1 MGDMSLFFFF
11 LTELEGLRPY
21 RNFIKNK
28 EETEGTKV
36 LPPGLGNKKKRKKM
50 KLDRRIITDFGSIDQ
65 IKSSPLP
72 WPLGIGCE
80 FPS

>member
-1 MGDMSLFFFF
+1 

-36 LPPGLGNKKKRKKM
+36 LPPGLGNKKRKKER
-50 KLDRRIITDFGSIDQ
+50 K
-65 IKSSPLP
+65 
-72 WPLGIGCE
+72 
-80 FPS
+80 

>member
-1 MGDMSLFFFF
+1 LGTFPPVHQLSENGRHVTFFF

-36 LPPGLGNKKKRKKM
+36 LPPGLGNKKRKKER
-50 KLDRRIITDFGSIDQ
+50 K
-65 IKSSPLP
+65 
-72 WPLGIGCE
+72 
-80 FPS
+80 

>member
-1 MGDMSLFFFF
+1 MGDMSLFF

-36 LPPGLGNKKKRKKM
+36 LPPGLGNKKERKKENETGQ
-50 KLDRRIITDFGSIDQ
+50 KNYYRFWIH
-65 IKSSPLP
+65 
-72 WPLGIGCE
+72 
-80 FPS
+80 